1 LYDGFIFNLDRY
13 TRGLHK
19 NAIGSYGV
27 GRLGAITDPSGTT
40 WFAYDH
46 RGNLLKQQQVVGT
59 STAAQLIYAYDLADR
74 ITQITY
80 PSGRIVQY
88 LRDTKGR
95 VNLVQTKAT
104 SSVTTW
110 TNLADSFTYEPF
122 AAVKAMRFGNGLVAA
137 NDWGNDSRLASR
149 RLYATAAGTNLSWL
163 GYGYDSNDNIT
174 AITDLIDDTRSVY

>member
-1 LYDGFIFNLDRY
+1 MSFRCLNEL
-13 TRGLHK
+13 
-19 NAIGSYGV
+19 AE
-27 GRLGAITDPSGTT
+27 
-40 WFAYDH
+40 
-46 RGNLLKQQQVVGT
+46 LL
-59 STAAQLIYAYDLADR
+59 QLRYAYNLADP

-122 AAVKAMRFGNGLVAA
+122 AAVKAMRFGNGLSAA
-137 NDWGNDSRLASR
+137 NDWGNDNRLASR
-149 RLYATAAGTNLSWL
+149 RLYRTIGGTNLSWL

-174 AITDLIDDTRSVY
+174 AITDLIDDTRSVYYGCQMTFLAAQQITPTCGKGDSIP